1 MSVYSQL
8 TRYSASI
15 FFDFSAA
22 GTKYQNTGKTVTVV
36 DGDPVAVL
44 VGTGYGSST
53 ADAVRSTADANRPVY
68 RANFSSS
75 GYPALQFD
83 GTDDLMLISSTGAP
97 SGTTLLRFLLMAV
110 HPTSVTGARTIFS
123 RASDIPSQVYF
134 SGANFEVQNPTY
146 TASNA
151 SAIGRTVVGL
161 LIDGSG
167 TKPTSVTVTG
177 CGGAA
182 RKISATS
189 GGSGSFSFGGYVS
202 GVNLF
207 AGGIHQ
213 LIYGTLPAA
222 TSLIEF
228 TQILNALSQDWGM
241 GDVPLST
248 GTAGFTGLSGV
259 GRLGT

>member
-1 MSVYSQL
+1 MRWRLFEMTVYSEL

-22 GTKYQNTGKTVTVV
+22 GTKYQNTGKTVSVA

-68 RANFSSS
+68 RANFSAS

-83 GTDDLMLISSTGAP
+83 GTDDLMLMSATGAP
-97 SGTTLLRFLLMAV
+97 SGTSSLRFLLAAV
-110 HPTSVTGARTIFS
+110 HATSTSGARTIFS
-123 RASDIPSQVYF
+123 RASDIPSQVYL
-134 SGANFEVQNPTY
+134 SSANLECQNPTF
-146 TASNA
+146 TATNA
-151 SAIGRTVVGL
+151 SATGRFVLGL
-161 LIDGSG
+161 LIDGSA
-167 TKPTSVTVTG
+167 TKPTSMVTTG

-207 AGGIHQ
+207 AGGISQ
-213 LIYGTLPAA
+213 VIYGTMPSTA
-222 TSLIEF
+222 TLLEF
-228 TQILNALSQDWGM
+228 HQIANALSQDWGM
-241 GDVPLST
+241 GDVPLSIGSNSHNT
-248 GTAGFTGLSGV
+248 Q
-259 GRLGT
+259 